1 MTGAGRKGVRAVA
14 ILELGKGVL
23 ALMAGAGLLSVRDP
37 GIRRA
42 LHHLAERSHL
52 NPAHDHPSV
61 FMHAAGA
68 LTDRNLVLM
77 AAGGLLYA
85 SVRFTEAYGLWLERR
100 WAEWFAALSGAVYI
114 PFEIVEM
121 WRELSWVSTGVF
133 GVNVLIVGYMSWVLY
148 RSHAAVAA
156 ATAKAATG

>member
-1 MTGAGRKGVRAVA
+1 MAGTARKGVRTVA
-14 ILELGKGVL
+14 ILELAKGVL
-23 ALMAGAGLLSVRDP
+23 AVLAGAGLLSARDP

-42 LHHLAERSHL
+42 LQHLAERAHL

-61 FMHAAGA
+61 FMQAAGS
-68 LTDRNLVLM
+68 LTDRHLVLM
-77 AAGGLLYA
+77 ATGGLLYA

-114 PFEIVEM
+114 PFEVVEM
-121 WRELSWVSTGVF
+121 WRELSWVSVGVF
-133 GVNVLIVGYMSWVLY
+133 AVNVLIVGYMSWVLY
-148 RSHAAVAA
+148 RSRAAVAA